1 MRRSLPKLLLLA
13 CLTGG
18 LATARAEDLQKAP
31 TLADHPPALLDNAQ
45 ASAAA
50 LVERGQMAMFDMNF
64 DLAAQSYCHAA
75 QLGDVEGHY
84 RLGRLLLQQRGLQRA
99 LGQAR
104 FVLTQAAALG
114 NPEAALLVSSNAAFA
129 GQAAV
134 RPTCLPESVR
144 VAAQPLGWVPASF
157 DPRAKA
163 ISPEEVEKYVS
174 QLSVER
180 RTWAKRVQERAPFF
194 GVDPGLAV
202 SLVRAESNFDPNALS
217 SANAQGLMQL
227 IPETAERFGV
237 NNPLDPAQN
246 IEGGLA
252 YLRWLLKRFDHDV
265 IKTTAAYNA
274 GEGAVDRYEGVPP
287 YPETRAYVE
296 RILRF
301 YRAAVHTAP
310 PVPKSQR
317 VKLVNKAPAQTRG

>member
-1 MRRSLPKLLLLA
+1 MQKRRCLCPATPPLP
-13 CLTGG
+13 
-18 LATARAEDLQKAP
+18 
-31 TLADHPPALLDNAQ
+31 
-45 ASAAA
+45 
-50 LVERGQMAMFDMNF
+50 V
-64 DLAAQSYCHAA
+64 
-75 QLGDVEGHY
+75 
-84 RLGRLLLQQRGLQRA
+84 RLRC
-99 LGQAR
+99 
-104 FVLTQAAALG
+104 V
-114 NPEAALLVSSNAAFA
+114 
-129 GQAAV
+129 
-134 RPTCLPESVR
+134 PTCLPESVR

-157 DPRAKA
+157 DPKAKA

-174 QLSVER
+174 QLNVER

-317 VKLVNKAPAQTRG
+317 VKLVNKAPAQTAGLSPRATLCTASAGPRQDNPTHEDRPADSGAIGRYNRQALLLLKFPICCVKIDSKSLFSYRMA

>member
-1 MRRSLPKLLLLA
+1 MRLALPKMLLLA
-13 CLTGG
+13 CLSGG
-18 LATARAEDLQKAP
+18 AAMARAEDPQTAP
-31 TLADHPPALLDNAQ
+31 TLADHPPVSLESTKAD
-45 ASAAA
+45 ASA
-50 LVERGQMAMFDMNF
+50 LVDQGLAAMFAMNL

-75 QLGDVEGHY
+75 RLGDVEGHY
-84 RLGRLLLQQRGLQRA
+84 RLGRLLLQQRGLRRA

-104 FVLTQAAALG
+104 FVLTEAAELG
-114 NPEAALLVSSNAAFA
+114 NEEARLLVSTATAFA
-129 GQAAV
+129 GQV
-134 RPTCLPESVR
+134 PIRPNCLPEPVR

-157 DPRAKA
+157 DPRARA
-163 ISPEEVEKYVS
+163 ISPEEVNKYVA
-174 QLSVER
+174 QLNVER
-180 RTWAKRVQERAPFF
+180 RTWAKRVQERAPFY

-202 SLVRAESNFDPNALS
+202 SLVRAESNFNPNALS

-227 IPETAERFGV
+227 IPATAERFGV
-237 NNPLDPAQN
+237 NNPLDPEQN

-274 GEGAVDRYEGVPP
+274 GEGAVDRYKGVPP
-287 YPETRAYVE
+287 YPETQAYVE

-310 PVPKSQR
+310 PAPKVQR
-317 VKLVNKAPAQTRG
+317 VKLNRSATRPRG

>member
-1 MRRSLPKLLLLA
+1 MRHTLPSWMLLV
-13 CLTGG
+13 CLSSAAA
-18 LATARAEDLQKAP
+18 LVRAEEPTRAL
-31 TLADHPPALLDNAQ
+31 TLADHPPASLESAQ
-45 ASAAA
+45 ASAVA
-50 LVERGQMAMFDMNF
+50 LVEQGQIAMFDMNF

-75 QLGDVEGHY
+75 RLGNSEGSY
-84 RLGRLLLQQRGLQRA
+84 RLGRLLLQQRGLRRA

-104 FVLTQAAALG
+104 FVLGQAAALG
-114 NPEAALLVSSNAAFA
+114 NTEAKRLVSTGTAFG
-129 GQAAV
+129 GQAPT
-134 RPTCLPESVR
+134 RPTCMPEPAR
-144 VAAQPLGWVPASF
+144 VANRPLGWVPTSF
-157 DPRAKA
+157 DPKAKA
-163 ISPEEVEKYVS
+163 ISPQELERYLS
-174 QLSVER
+174 QLNTER
-180 RTWAKRVQERAPFF
+180 RTWAKRVQERAPFY

-202 SLVRAESNFDPNALS
+202 SLVRAESNFDPDALS

-227 IPETAERFGV
+227 IPETAQRFGV

-274 GEGAVDRYEGVPP
+274 GEGAVERYKGVPP
-287 YPETRAYVE
+287 YPETQAYVE

-310 PVPKSQR
+310 PMPQPQR
-317 VKLVNKAPAQTRG
+317 VKLNKTSAKPQG